1 MKPVITCEL
10 KKMVGTSIR
19 ALTPGNLAQ
28 TVVEGYYALVNNAMD
43 CIVVVLSDI
52 ERSHFFKLKKIEDNK
67 EKSLE
72 VVWHHCV
79 IISPYP
85 PEKEDCLSSFIRFIH
100 YILDCS

>member
-28 TVVEGYYALVNNAMD
+28 TVVEGYYALVNNTMD

-52 ERSHFFKLKKIEDNK
+52 EKSHFFKLKKIEDK

-79 IISPYP
+79 VISPYP
-85 PEKEDCLSSFIRFIH
+85 PEKEDCLSSFTRFIH